1 MPLFIGEFFYTLD
14 DKGRVNIPAKFR
26 KATSENADST
36 YIIQHGRDKCL
47 YIYPMDVYEKK
58 IIEIIDKLSEADPLH
73 RAYMSLLGSKSIDA
87 TLDKQGRITIP
98 PKFLEYAGIQKD
110 VHIVGAYNRIEIW
123 DPQIR
128 EQYIQEIERSGI
140 DLEEKISNEINPWV
154 ENNFIYQ
161 Y

>member
-26 KATSENADST
+26 KAMSENADNT

-73 RAYMSLLGSKSIDA
+73 RAYMSMLGSKSIDA
-87 TLDKQGRITIP
+87 ALDKQGRISIP

-110 VHIVGAYNRIEIW
+110 VHIVGAYNPIEVW
-123 DPQIR
+123 DPKIR
-128 EQYIQEIERSGI
+128 DQYIQEIESSGI
-140 DLEEKISNEINPWV
+140 DLEEKISNEIN
-154 ENNFIYQ
+154 Q
-161 Y
+161 